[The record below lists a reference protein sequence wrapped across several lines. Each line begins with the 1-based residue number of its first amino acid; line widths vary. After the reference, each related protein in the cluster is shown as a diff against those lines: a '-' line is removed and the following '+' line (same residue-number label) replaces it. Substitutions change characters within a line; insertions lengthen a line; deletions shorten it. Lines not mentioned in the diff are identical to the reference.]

1 MAFQN
6 LKKIVSIESPFSSWK
21 LILIA
26 AAFSRPKFRTMSL
39 MLLRPFIHN
48 GMVSVR
54 YRCNGRYLQILL
66 RVSDF
71 SSDFLSFLELGASDT
86 YELDHKFHPDL
97 VIDGGGNIGLFTLRA
112 ATTESSI
119 NGSPMKLVICEPLP
133 RNVEHIQRHLEGNR
147 IEAEILQGCLG
158 GTRRSI
164 PFYCREAID
173 SSFDSEKPYTSV
185 IDMPVYLLQDAIGS
199 RPAERI
205 LIKLD
210 IEGMEI
216 EALAAFLPSERRPVY
231 LVGELH
237 QVSVNAVLMQ
247 QIFSRAGWPFEIS
260 KAVDDH
266 ALFRACSP
274 AALPFLPS
282 MASLTPAF
290 SEQIQEAEISIC
302 G

>member
-6 LKKIVSIESPFSSWK
+6 LKKIVSIDSPLNSWK
-21 LILIA
+21 LMLITA
-26 AAFSRPKFRTMSL
+26 LFTRPKFRTVSL

-48 GMVSVR
+48 GMVPVH
-54 YRCNGRYLQILL
+54 YRCNGRNLQILI
-66 RVSDF
+66 RVSDLP
-71 SSDFLSFLELGASDT
+71 SDFLSFLELGVSDS

-112 ATTESSI
+112 ATTEASLG
-119 NGSPMKLVICEPLP
+119 GSPIKFVICEPLP
-133 RNVEHIQRHLEGNR
+133 RNVEHIERHLERNHV
-147 IEAEILQGCLG
+147 EAEILQGCLG

-216 EALAAFLPSERRPVY
+216 EVLAAFLPSEHRPVY

-247 QIFSRAGWPFEIS
+247 QLFNDAGWPFEIS
-260 KAVDDH
+260 NPTDDH

-282 MASLTPAF
+282 MASFAPALP
-290 SEQIQEAEISIC
+290 EQIDEATGSFC

>member
-6 LKKIVSIESPFSSWK
+6 LKKIVNIGSPVNSWK
-21 LILIA
+21 LVLLA
-26 AAFSRPKFRTMSL
+26 AAFSRPEFRSVSL
-39 MLLRPFIHN
+39 MLLRPFTRD
-48 GMVSVR
+48 GMVSVC
-54 YRCNGRYLQILL
+54 YRCNGRDLRILVRL
-66 RVSDF
+66 SDLP
-71 SSDFLSFLELGASDT
+71 SDFLGLMELGVSDT
-86 YELDHKFHPDL
+86 YELDHEFRPDL

-112 ATTESSI
+112 AATNSSI
-119 NGSPMKLVICEPLP
+119 GDSPIKLVICEPLP
-133 RNVEHIQRHLEGNR
+133 RNVEHIKRHLDGNR

-158 GTRRSI
+158 GTRRSV

-173 SSFDSEKPYTSV
+173 SSFDPEKPYTNV
-185 IDMPVYLLQDAIGS
+185 IDMPVYPLRDAIAPH
-199 RPAERI
+199 PAKRI

-216 EALAAFLPSERRPVY
+216 ETLEAFIPSESRPVY

-247 QIFSRAGWPFEIS
+247 QIFSRSGWPFEIS
-260 KAVDDH
+260 KATDGN

-282 MASLTPAF
+282 MASLAPARPA
-290 SEQIQEAEISIC
+290 EIPEAESSLC

>member
-6 LKKIVSIESPFSSWK
+6 LKKIVSIESPLNSWK
-21 LILIA
+21 LLLVA
-26 AAFSRPKFRTMSL
+26 AAFSRPKFRVWL

-48 GMVSVR
+48 GMIPVR
-54 YRCNGRYLQILL
+54 YRCNGRHLQIFL
-66 RVSDF
+66 RISDL
-71 SSDFLSFLELGASDT
+71 SSDFLSFIELGASDT
-86 YELDHKFHPDL
+86 YDLDHEFHPDL

-119 NGSPMKLVICEPLP
+119 SGTPMKLVICEPLP
-133 RNVEHIQRHLEGNR
+133 RNVEHIQRHIEGNR

-158 GTRRSI
+158 GTHRSI

-185 IDMPVYLLQDAIGS
+185 IDMPVYLLRDAIGS
-199 RPAERI
+199 HPAERI

-216 EALAAFLPSERRPVY
+216 EALGAFLPSEHRPVY

-247 QIFSRAGWPFEIS
+247 QLFSRAGWPFEIS
-260 KAVDDH
+260 TVIDDH
-266 ALFRACSP
+266 ALFKACSP

-282 MASLTPAF
+282 MASLTPSFPA
-290 SEQIQEAEISIC
+290 QIQEAEAPLC